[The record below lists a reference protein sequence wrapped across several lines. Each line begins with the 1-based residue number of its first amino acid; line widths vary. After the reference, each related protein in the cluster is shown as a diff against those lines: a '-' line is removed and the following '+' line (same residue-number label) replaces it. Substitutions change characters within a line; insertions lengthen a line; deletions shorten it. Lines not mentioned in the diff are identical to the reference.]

1 MKQMCIGVIVFLS
14 TFSLTAQV
22 TAEEVLTWQDCV
34 REALKHHPDVIS
46 AKEKV
51 TQAEAD
57 KTITKSAILPQVTS
71 EVSGRRS
78 ETETQPEQDRY
89 AYRIS
94 GNQLLFDGFKTR
106 SDLKAATQTIWAQQ
120 YDYAVVSSNI
130 RLDLRKAFTS
140 LLRAQELISLTEE
153 IAGRRKQNVDLIH
166 LRYEAGRE
174 HRGALLTARADLA
187 EAAFEVARA
196 KRNFSVAQRALSKEL
211 GRKELDPITVAGTFD
226 IKDLHGERPGFESLA
241 DATPFLKEL
250 AARKE
255 TAQWGVKSAK
265 AEFFPQVY
273 LNASFG
279 ETATDWPPE
288 DDEWSA
294 GLTLSLPI
302 FEGGSR
308 LARVS
313 KSKAQLRQLEADEQS
328 GRDSVVLTLEKTWK
342 ALRDAADFVSVQKK
356 FLEAARERAK
366 IASAQYSTGLVDFD
380 DWIII
385 ENNLVTA
392 KKAYLDA
399 QADLLIAEANWY
411 QAKGGTLEDVQE

>member
-57 KTITKSAILPQVTS
+57 KKITKSAVLPQVTS

-106 SDLKAATQTIWAQQ
+106 SDLKAATQTTLAQQ

-140 LLRAQELISLTEE
+140 LLRAQELTSLTEE
-153 IAGRRKQNVDLIH
+153 IAERRKQNVDLIQ

-196 KRNFSVAQRALSKEL
+196 KRNLLVAKRELSKGL
-211 GRKELDPITVAGTFD
+211 GRKELNPMTVAGTFD
-226 IKDLHGERPGFESLA
+226 IKDLHGERPDFESLA

-250 AARKE
+250 MARKE
-255 TAQWGVKSAK
+255 SARWGVKSAR

-273 LNASFG
+273 PVSY
-279 ETATDWPPE
+279 TH
-288 DDEWSA
+288 
-294 GLTLSLPI
+294 LTVP
-302 FEGGSR
+302 
-308 LARVS
+308 
-313 KSKAQLRQLEADEQS
+313 
-328 GRDSVVLTLEKTWK
+328 T
-342 ALRDAADFVSVQKK
+342 
-356 FLEAARERAK
+356 
-366 IASAQYSTGLVDFD
+366 
-380 DWIII
+380 
-385 ENNLVTA
+385 N
-392 KKAYLDA
+392 
-399 QADLLIAEANWY
+399 
-411 QAKGGTLEDVQE
+411 